1 MNDEDIIQEPSPD
14 IEGELRSRIAQ
25 LEGELA
31 ELAARGERERAER
44 QEFFHIF
51 PNVDP
56 DNLPDGA
63 LKLHE
68 DGLPLS
74 AAYALYDRIR
84 ENELSAARAASVKNA
99 ASLQEKINGGGEAFF
114 SADEVR
120 GMSAREVR
128 SNFKSIMRS
137 MKHWAK

>member
-1 MNDEDIIQEPSPD
+1 MNDDNIIQEPSPD
-14 IEGELRSRIAQ
+14 IEGELRARIAQ

-31 ELAARGERERAER
+31 ELTAKGERERAER
-44 QEFFHIF
+44 EEFLHIF

-56 DNLPDGA
+56 DHLPDGA
-63 LKLHE
+63 LKLRE
-68 DGLPLS
+68 GGLPLS

-84 ENELSAARAASVKNA
+84 ENEISAARAASAKNA
-99 ASLQEKINGGGEAFF
+99 ALLHEKINGGGETFF